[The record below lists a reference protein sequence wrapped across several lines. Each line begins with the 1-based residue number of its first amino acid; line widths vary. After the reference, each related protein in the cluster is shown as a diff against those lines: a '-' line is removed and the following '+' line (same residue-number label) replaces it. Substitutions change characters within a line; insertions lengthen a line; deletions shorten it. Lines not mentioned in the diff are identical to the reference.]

1 MVNESVRF
9 DLIFFLKL
17 IFSLQS
23 DFYIKN
29 VEVLEGEFTCG
40 KCKSRK
46 IHTTQKQMRSADE
59 PMTT

>member
-1 MVNESVRF
+1 MVYESVSEFR
-9 DLIFFLKL
+9 LI
-17 IFSLQS
+17 IRLQS

-29 VEVLEGEFTCG
+29 VDVLEGEFTCF

-46 IHTTQKQMRSADE
+46 IHNTQKQMRSADE